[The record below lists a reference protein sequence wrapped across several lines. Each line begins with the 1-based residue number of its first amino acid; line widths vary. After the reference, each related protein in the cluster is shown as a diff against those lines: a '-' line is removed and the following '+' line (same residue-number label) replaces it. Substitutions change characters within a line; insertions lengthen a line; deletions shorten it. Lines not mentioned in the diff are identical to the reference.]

1 MSPFLPSHLEELK
14 NCVLAAAGIINPIP
28 ADCKLLS
35 NLIYKKTRL
44 NVSETTLKRIYGF
57 ANSKF
62 KPSHFTINTMA
73 QFCDCIDWQ
82 DFYQKKISPLKLNTT
97 DKSICWLQLQQKAG
111 IVTNFTLQALKNKS
125 GIPYSRTIKR
135 EFIDYHMNE
144 FMASECAGTVI
155 SAPAGYGKTIALC
168 HWIDDK
174 WPGDKLNHD
183 KDIVLLFS
191 TNALISAVQACGNV
205 SNWLLSLLGYTADH
219 DINAILDVA
228 HRNNGKFFLI
238 VDGLDEHMFKN
249 DQFRNILNQLVD
261 VFAFYQTHNWFKLV
275 LTTRTSTWINNR
287 HYIEFNEDTWYT
299 GFHTNGNY
307 INVPLFN
314 FHEINALCHNINPDG
329 NDPVNVEIAEKFNH
343 PLYFQEYYKQ
353 NKGNFSLSSAD
364 HTSLYE
370 LIAGF
375 ILNKVYLSSYSSE
388 KIAFING
395 LVDHLDI
402 KNSNYKI
409 NKLKIEHLIKRY
421 PHAYLELIS
430 IGFLREMNESTS
442 LHYNTYLVF
451 GNDNYLEYSIAQAL
465 LFKHEDKFD
474 DKLMSTVNELFADNN
489 QKVNVLKWCL
499 IHAIKVDG
507 LKDLEYIIEVELNP
521 NEKTSLVTFI
531 GELLEREYNAEQHNG
546 PLMRYFKQ
554 PLSDKIF
561 QYFFGLELINPY
573 YKNTL
578 HTLLKL
584 ELSNR
589 RRIIIFTAL
598 GIIALIELD
607 LNKLHEIIVILQS
620 FRAEDFNTLPVNPL
634 SCFDTY
640 YNCLKYGIIKKD
652 AIRELTRLYFNPPEN
667 QDIFEQTKPND
678 MLYLLGVHI
687 LLLCRNPKKVLRLLN
702 FLSKNYRSDAL
713 DSYTTQ
719 YSYFIQVHR
728 ANMHF
733 ELGCCK
739 AEMIFNEL
747 STAFPDT
754 KNLLTPFM
762 KILHHF
768 LRIKTM
774 VNTPRQLLIL
784 NEVKSINIIA
794 EKSGYKYL
802 KLRTMAMLMSNQS
815 LQKIAPEFCRQM
827 SYEANKICRE
837 HGLNAN
843 MLIAGAI
850 PAQAILTTGS

>member
-62 KPSHFTINTMA
+62 KPSLFTINTMA
-73 QFCDCIDWQ
+73 QFCGCIDWP
-82 DFYQKKISPLKLNTT
+82 DFYQKKISPTKRHGT
-97 DKSICWLQLQQKAG
+97 DKNMCWKQLQQKAA

-135 EFIDYHMNE
+135 EFIEYHMSE
-144 FMASECAGTVI
+144 FMASECCGTVI

-168 HWIDDK
+168 HWIDYK
-174 WPGDKLNHD
+174 WPADKVNHGE
-183 KDIVLLFS
+183 DIVLLFS
-191 TNALISAVQACGNV
+191 SNALISAVHACGNV
-205 SNWLLSLLGYTADH
+205 NNWLLTLLGYTADN

-249 DQFRNILNQLVD
+249 DQFRTILNQLID

-287 HYIEFNEDTWYT
+287 HHIEFNEDTWYT
-299 GFHTNGNY
+299 GFHANY

-314 FHEINALCHNINPDG
+314 FQEINELCHIINPDG
-329 NDPVNVEIAEKFNH
+329 HDPVNVEIAEKFNH

-364 HTSLYE
+364 HASLYE

-395 LVDHLDI
+395 LIDHLDLQ
-402 KNSNYKI
+402 NSNYKI

-430 IGFLREMNESTS
+430 IGFLREMNESSS

-465 LFKHEDKFD
+465 LFKHDDRFD
-474 DKLMSTVNELFADNN
+474 DQLMSTVNELFTDNS

-531 GELLEREYNAEQHNG
+531 GELLEREYNTEQRNG

-578 HTLLKL
+578 NTLLKL
-584 ELSNR
+584 ELSNQ

-607 LNKLHEIIVILQS
+607 LDKLHEIIVILRS
-620 FRAEDFNTLPVNPL
+620 FRAEDFNTLPINPL

-640 YNCLKYGIIKKD
+640 YNCMKYGIVKKD
-652 AIRELTRLYFNPPEN
+652 AIREITRLYFNPPED
-667 QDIFEQTKPND
+667 QDIFKQTKAND
-678 MLYLLGVHI
+678 MLYLLGVHT
-687 LLLCRNPKKVLRLLN
+687 LLLCRNPKKVLRFLN
-702 FLSKNYRSDAL
+702 FLRKNYRPDAL
-713 DSYTTQ
+713 DNYIIQYT
-719 YSYFIQVHR
+719 YFIQVHR
-728 ANMHF
+728 ANMQF
-733 ELGCCK
+733 EMGYTCK
-739 AEMIFNEL
+739 AELIFNAL
-747 STAFPDT
+747 SAAFPDT

-762 KILHHF
+762 RILYHF

-774 VNTPRQLLIL
+774 INTPRQLLIL
-784 NEVKSINIIA
+784 NEVKSINSIV

-802 KLRTMAMLMSNQS
+802 KLRTMANLINNES
-815 LQKIAPEFCRQM
+815 LRKVAPEFCRQM

-837 HGLNAN
+837 HGLNADI
-843 MLIAGAI
+843 LIMGI
-850 PAQAILTTGS
+850 LAQATQISTTQ